1 MSDLTYNP
9 LRRFLLKGV
18 VSALVLSVSPI
29 SLAQNNKSQIIA
41 VRIWPSSTY
50 TRVTLESGIAL
61 TFRHQML
68 ISPNRLVIDIFG
80 LTLNSVLQNA
90 NKLVK
95 QDDPYLKGIRVSQ
108 FDKKT
113 VRIVFDLK
121 QPLDPAVFTLQPV
134 AKFSD
139 RLVIDLYP
147 KLSSVND
154 DPLLA
159 LLQEYNHGDLN
170 IKQPNPVVTHPST
183 PQKKKKSW
191 VIMIDPGHGGEDPGA
206 IGKKGTREKDVVLSI
221 SRRLQRLINQDP
233 KMKAYMTRNDDVF
246 IPLEVRTAKA
256 HALHADLFIS
266 VHADAFQN
274 RSASGS
280 SIYALSR
287 KGATSSAA
295 RYLANTQ
302 NESDLIGGVSVSGDH
317 YLDYTIV
324 DLMQTSTINDS
335 LLLGKKI
342 LNHFKTINKLH
353 KNGVEQA
360 RFVVLQAPDIPS
372 LLIETAFISNLQEE
386 NKLRTSKFQQQI
398 AQAVYS
404 GIKAFLASD
413 IIKNRENF

>member
-9 LRRFLLKGV
+9 LRRFLLKGM

-29 SLAQNNKSQIIA
+29 SLAQKSKSQIIA

-50 TRVTLESGIAL
+50 TRVSLESGIAL

-68 ISPNRLVIDIFG
+68 ISPNRLVIDIFD
-80 LTLNSVLQNA
+80 LTLNNILQNA

-113 VRIVFDLK
+113 VRIVLDLK
-121 QPLDPAVFTLQPV
+121 QPLDPVVFTLQPV

-147 KLSSVND
+147 KLSSMKD

-170 IKQPNPVVTHPST
+170 IKQPNPGTTHHST
-183 PQKKKKSW
+183 PQKKKDRW

-206 IGKKGTREKDVVLSI
+206 IGKKGTREKDIVLSI
-221 SRRLQRLINQDP
+221 SRRLQRLINRDP

-256 HALHADLFIS
+256 RALHADLFIS

-342 LNHFKTINKLH
+342 LKHFKTINKLH
-353 KNGVEQA
+353 KNNVEQA

-386 NKLRTSKFQQQI
+386 NKLRTTKFQQQI

>member
-68 ISPNRLVIDIFG
+68 ISPNRLVIDIFD
-80 LTLNSVLQNA
+80 LTLNSVLQDA

-95 QDDPYLKGIRVSQ
+95 QDDHYLKGIRVSQ

-113 VRIVFDLK
+113 VRIVLDLK

-147 KLSSVND
+147 KQSSVND

-170 IKQPNPVVTHPST
+170 IKQPNPEVTHHSK

-256 HALHADLFIS
+256 RALHADLFIS
-266 VHADAFQN
+266 IHADAFQN

-342 LNHFKTINKLH
+342 LNHFKPINKLH

-413 IIKNRENF
+413 VIKNRENF